1 MSDCSFR
8 RLAFVF
14 ALAAPVAAAAQKETP
29 IYFSNPSFE
38 DIPNA
43 GQTPSGWTNC
53 GAASETP
60 PDVQPGAFEVS
71 KPPSHGNT
79 YLGLVVRD
87 NETWEA
93 VSQRLSRPL
102 EANQCYEFSMD
113 LCKSELYMSTSKAT
127 NLPANYA
134 TPARL
139 LVWGGT
145 GSCGKQELLYETPII
160 TNTRW
165 IATVFRL
172 HPKKGNY
179 SHLMIEAYYK
189 TPVLFPYNGNVMVD
203 NASPIRQIPC
213 NPEQMPDM
221 VEKKEKEKP
230 VATKKLTAKGGGDTT
245 KGPTAPKPT
254 TVPKP
259 EPVVTYKGEKIRK
272 GSIIRLDKVYFD
284 ADKFDIKSESETS
297 LKEVYNFL
305 LGNPTVAVEI
315 GGHTNNNPAD
325 EFANKLSTNRAK
337 AVADWLVAQGIT
349 ASRVLYKGYGKT
361 RPIEPNTTLAGRQKN
376 QRVEIKVLNING

>member
-1 MSDCSFR
+1 MSDCCFR
-8 RLAFVF
+8 RLAFMF
-14 ALAAPVAAAAQKETP
+14 ALAVPLATAAQKETP
-29 IYFSNPSFE
+29 IFLSNPSFE

-60 PDVQPGAFEVS
+60 PDVQPGSFEVS
-71 KPPSHGNT
+71 KPPSHGSS

-87 NETWEA
+87 NETWES

-139 LVWGGT
+139 LIWGGT
-145 GSCGKQELLYETPII
+145 GSCGKQELLYETAII

-179 SHLMIEAYYK
+179 SHIMIEAYYK

-203 NASPIRQIPC
+203 NASPIKQIPC

-221 VEKKEKEKP
+221 VEKKDKDKP
-230 VATKKLTAKGGGDTT
+230 AVKKLTSKGGDTT

-254 TVPKP
+254 AVTKP
-259 EPVVTYKGEKIRK
+259 EPTVTYKGEKIKK

-284 ADKFDIKSESETS
+284 ANKFDVKTESETG
-297 LKEVYNFL
+297 LKEVFTFL
-305 LGNPTVAVEI
+305 RSNPEVVVEI
-315 GGHTNNNPAD
+315 GGHTNNIPND
-325 EFANKLSTNRAK
+325 QFANDLSTNRAK
-337 AVADWLVAQGIT
+337 SVVDWLVAQGIT
-349 ASRVLYKGYGKT
+349 ASRVQYKGYGKT
-361 RPIEPNTTLAGRQKN
+361 RPIEPNTTLEGRRKN

>member
-1 MSDCSFR
+1 MSDC
-8 RLAFVF
+8 RLCRS
-14 ALAAPVAAAAQKETP
+14 ALALALTLPLAVSAQKETL
-29 IYFSNPSFE
+29 IYLNNPSFE
-38 DIPNA
+38 DIPAA
-43 GQTPSGWTNC
+43 GQTPTGWTNC
-53 GAASETP
+53 GAPAETP
-60 PDVQPGAFEVS
+60 PDVQPGAFEVA
-71 KPPSHGNT
+71 KLPSHGNS

-87 NETWEA
+87 NETWES

-113 LCKSELYMSTSKAT
+113 VCKSELYMSTSKAT

-139 LVWGGT
+139 LIWGGT
-145 GSCGKQELLYETPII
+145 GSCGKQELLYETSVI

-165 IATVFRL
+165 IAVVFRL

-203 NASPIRQIPC
+203 NASPIKQIPC

-230 VATKKLTAKGGGDTT
+230 AAPKKLTAKGGDTT
-245 KGPTAPKPT
+245 KAPTATKPAT
-254 TVPKP
+254 PVAKP
-259 EPVVTYKGEKIRK
+259 EPVVTYKGEKIKK

-284 ADKFDIKSESETS
+284 ADKYSIKSESETN
-297 LKEVYNFL
+297 LKEVQNFL
-305 LGNPTVAVEI
+305 ANNPTVAVEI
-315 GGHTNNNPAD
+315 GGHTNNVPN
-325 EFANKLSTNRAK
+325 EQFANNLSTNRAK
-337 AVADWLVAQGIT
+337 AVADWLIAQGIG
-349 ASRVLYKGYGKT
+349 ANRVLFKGYGKT
-361 RPIEPNTTLAGRQKN
+361 RPIQPNTTPEGRQKN